1 VRLLVTRPEPDGER
15 TAQALRVRGH
25 EVLVAALLRIE
36 PVAFE
41 LADQS
46 YDAVVLTSANAV
58 RAVVRHPKRAKL
70 TALPSLTVGRH
81 TADAAR
87 AAGFRDVAS
96 ADGDRSDLAALL
108 RRRFGNSGKVLLH
121 LTGEDRAGD
130 LAACGVPVDTVV
142 VYRAVKAKRL
152 PPEIVGALGSL
163 GGVLHFSRRS
173 VEAYLACAV
182 QADVVRAALAPV
194 HFCLSRQVA
203 EPLAAAGAA
212 DIRLASQP
220 NEAALVALLAP
231 WTV

>member
-25 EVLVAALLRIE
+25 EVVVAALLHIE
-36 PVAFE
+36 PIAFE

-58 RAVVRHPKRAKL
+58 RAVVRHPKRARL

-81 TADAAR
+81 TAEAAR

-96 ADGDRSDLAALL
+96 AEGDRNDLAALL
-108 RRRFGNSGKVLLH
+108 RRRFGNSGKALLH
-121 LTGEDRAGD
+121 LAGEDRAGD

-142 VYRAVKAKRL
+142 AYRAVKAKRF
-152 PPEIVGALGSL
+152 PPEIPGALGSL

-173 VEAYLACAV
+173 AETYLSCAA

-194 HFCLSRQVA
+194 HFCLSQQAA

-212 DIRLASQP
+212 DIRIASRP
-220 NEAALVALLAP
+220 NEATLVALVAP
-231 WTV
+231 QPV